1 MTKQKHILH
10 MGTLST
16 GLKDFD
22 FEDVEGPDV
31 VDFED
36 VGVPGFEGPDVEG
49 PGSVRVVFASSA
61 EEDEN
66 CDCTDS
72 CSGHCSGGGT

>member
-1 MTKQKHILH
+1 

-36 VGVPGFEGPDVEG
+36 VEVPGFEG